1 MGWYHNDF
9 FFYKNSV
16 ISSKDNMNACP
27 IHPYRRHAVASL
39 RSFPPFQPLFQLS
52 DIMLHKFWEN
62 DFAAPWVQGS
72 YYKRHVGFC
81 YSRLHRFPL
90 FVLRFSHGMLMRFQ
104 KTCEDLIQGVGKVK

>member
-1 MGWYHNDF
+1 MVFSSSSGKTKFSEFIVWVGTTMTF

-16 ISSKDNMNACP
+16 ISSKDNMDACP
-27 IHPYRRHAVASL
+27 IRPYRRHAVASL

-72 YYKRHVGFC
+72 
-81 YSRLHRFPL
+81 
-90 FVLRFSHGMLMRFQ
+90 
-104 KTCEDLIQGVGKVK
+104 